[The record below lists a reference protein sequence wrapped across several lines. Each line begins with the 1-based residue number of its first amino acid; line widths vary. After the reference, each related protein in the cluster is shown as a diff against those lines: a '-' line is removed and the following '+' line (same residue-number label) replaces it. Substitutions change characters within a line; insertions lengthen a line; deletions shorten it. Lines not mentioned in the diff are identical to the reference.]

1 MRKLRLLA
9 TLAALAAAALP
20 AAAQLEK
27 FKDWDKSPEF
37 VYYATDDEKQAWGA
51 VKTDEEAQKFNN
63 LFWGKRHANYQTT
76 QQNVFR
82 SRFDALVAEADK
94 RFPLG
99 KKRGALTER
108 GKAFI
113 LLGPPTGIGSRVE
126 NAAPA
131 APGAGE
137 EASLPSGMHGK
148 TILMQFQYDETTL
161 PAWAGTKKLNL
172 TFTIDEGANTESLDK
187 AGDLKKLWKK
197 AVAAAVV
204 NPKMTEPPHYKTRE
218 EYEAEQKAAAE
229 AAAEAAKGP
238 VLSAE
243 VRTALEAVL
252 AKEPHGDLTAFPI
265 AYGDKATRLMVQLPV
280 PADLA
285 PAAPA
290 APAPA
295 APAAGA
301 APAPA
306 APAAPA
312 AKVAVL
318 VKGKDGKDAA
328 RREEAPNPSTTKADR
343 FVEWSFA
350 VEPGDYDV
358 AVVLFD
364 ASGAQKATA
373 RRTVK
378 VDALPS
384 GLGISQLLLAA
395 ADLPAE
401 GSKGDEPFTFA
412 TRKFVARGDN
422 ALRRTDGLS
431 YLARVYNP
439 AVDPATRKLQ
449 LTRAISIKPKGGSAI
464 EVPQPG
470 DEPMAVP
477 EQQGAT
483 TALVID
489 IAGAIVDEK
498 LGDYFRA
505 GEYTMTLKITDA
517 VANKTI
523 ETKATFTIPAAPAP
537 AKPAAPPAPAPKAP
551 TKK

>member
-290 APAPA
+290 APA
-295 APAAGA
+295 
-301 APAPA
+301 
-306 APAAPA
+306 